1 MSTLQ
6 SAAADAS
13 AVVSDG
19 AVPVFGEVSIWVL
32 IPCVIL
38 VLWLALKV
46 VVAMGVFVPSS
57 AMTRREDSGT
67 EMDPVVT
74 HGAIEPGL
82 PNDYRALVNL
92 IGDEVK
98 CAEETIQLR
107 AERLSRLICHA
118 EVVISQFQSQRT
130 ASVQGESV
138 FIQDLADIPQLDI
151 SLSVVDGRSDEEK
164 SIQSK
169 IEDLLA
175 CGTDPQQISEMT
187 GRPIGEILV
196 ISRLIK
202 RKYHQST

>member
-1 MSTLQ
+1 MSTLL

-13 AVVSDG
+13 EVVSDG

-32 IPCVIL
+32 IPFVIL

-57 AMTRREDSGT
+57 SNTRREVSGT
-67 EMDPVVT
+67 RVEPVVT
-74 HGAIEPGL
+74 HGGVEPNL
-82 PNDYRALVNL
+82 PNDFGALVNL
-92 IGDEVK
+92 IGHEVK
-98 CAEETIQLR
+98 CAEETMQLR
-107 AERLSRLICHA
+107 AERLSRLIGHA
-118 EVVISQFQSQRT
+118 EVVISQFQSHRT
-130 ASVQGESV
+130 VSVQGESV
-138 FIQDLADIPQLDI
+138 FIQDLVGIPHLDS

-164 SIQSK
+164 TIQSK
-169 IEDLLA
+169 IEDLVA

-196 ISRLIK
+196 ISRLIQ